1 MGDDSTGNASDRRRP
16 TRISAVTER
25 GAVATLM
32 SPLYLARHTMTTN
45 GNFPLPLTGFDAGE
59 WMRSWQSL
67 WRPDQLTQP
76 ILPGWTLNV
85 NSNNSTAPTTE
96 ADIVARHSYGRQLGR
111 ISDALDLLITER
123 HGRMPKDKRFT
134 DFLAMKHEIDGIKR
148 DAAAA
153 RIEQMTSDLALL
165 EAQDDKRYQ
174 ELRKGLLAALG
185 R

>member
-1 MGDDSTGNASDRRRP
+1 
-16 TRISAVTER
+16 
-25 GAVATLM
+25 
-32 SPLYLARHTMTTN
+32 MTTN
-45 GNFPLPLTGFDAGE
+45 GRYPLSLTGFDVGE

-67 WRPDQLTQP
+67 WRPDHLTQP

-96 ADIVARHSYGRQLGR
+96 ADVVARHSYGRQLGR

-123 HGRMPKDKRFT
+123 HGRMPKDKRFA

-165 EAQDDKRYQ
+165 EAQDDKRYE
-174 ELRKGLLAALG
+174 ELRNGLLAALG